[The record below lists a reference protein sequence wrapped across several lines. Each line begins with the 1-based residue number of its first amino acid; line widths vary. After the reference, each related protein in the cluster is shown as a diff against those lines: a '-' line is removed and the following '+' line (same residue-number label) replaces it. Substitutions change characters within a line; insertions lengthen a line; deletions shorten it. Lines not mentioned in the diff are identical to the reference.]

1 MSKSTP
7 ESIIYLILF
16 WFLVKNFKLSARTK
30 DARDTRDTFLESVHP
45 CIQKAN
51 VLDVL
56 RSITFHHVMYM
67 RRKHFPQLLKN
78 LKRLSLKTSGAS
90 SRSTSCKNCYWSL
103 CKSSQIYPFAAACIV
118 SSTNSANTGIKL
130 HIIFDQ
136 GSQHS
141 YLSQRAK
148 DALNLNTVT
157 KERLLINAFGAKE
170 EEFKTCDKVEVLV
183 GSLFDK
189 FEMKIDT
196 FVVDNICNPLE
207 KHDLYEI
214 QSKYPHLSNI

>member
-1 MSKSTP
+1 M
-7 ESIIYLILF
+7 
-16 WFLVKNFKLSARTK
+16 
-30 DARDTRDTFLESVHP
+30 
-45 CIQKAN
+45 
-51 VLDVL
+51 
-56 RSITFHHVMYM
+56 
-67 RRKHFPQLLKN
+67 
-78 LKRLSLKTSGAS
+78 
-90 SRSTSCKNCYWSL
+90 
-103 CKSSQIYPFAAACIV
+103 

-141 YLSQRAK
+141 YLSHRAR

-157 KERLLINAFGAKE
+157 KERLLINTFGAEE
-170 EEFKTCDKVEVLV
+170 EEFKICDKVEIVV

-207 KHDLYEI
+207 KHDLDEI
-214 QSKYPHLSNI
+214 